1 MPRELKKLT
10 RGKEIKRLD
19 TIFSRYIRLKHAD
32 ENGMCTC
39 VTCGA
44 FLHYKEIHN
53 GHFIS
58 RGCLLTRFDERNVAC
73 QCCSCNTYRNGEQA
87 KFLIYIERTLGRKA
101 VDELM
106 EKEQEWKRTNRWI
119 RTPEI
124 RELTIHYKE
133 LLNNLEV

>member
-1 MPRELKKLT
+1 MSRKVKKLT

-19 TIFSRYIRLKHAD
+19 TYFSRYIRLSHAD
-32 ENGMCTC
+32 GDGMCNC

-44 FLHYKEIHN
+44 FLHYKEIHC

-58 RGCLLTRFDERNVAC
+58 RGCHATRFDERNVAP
-73 QCCSCNTYRNGEQA
+73 QCAGCNTYRNGEQA
-87 KFLIYIERTLGRKA
+87 KFLIYIERTYGREV

-106 EKEQEWKRTNRWI
+106 EKEREWKRTSRWI

-124 RELTIHYKE
+124 RELTEKYK
-133 LLNNLEV
+133 LLLTNL